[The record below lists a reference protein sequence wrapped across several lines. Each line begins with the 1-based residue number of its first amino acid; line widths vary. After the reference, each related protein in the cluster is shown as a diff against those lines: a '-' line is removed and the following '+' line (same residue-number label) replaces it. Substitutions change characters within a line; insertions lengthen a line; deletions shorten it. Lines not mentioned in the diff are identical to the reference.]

1 MDYYNFI
8 LVFTLKIK
16 HLFCNI
22 FSRFV
27 VQFFFVC
34 VYDIKDSLGLFN
46 YFICVKLSLSLLM
59 SSTVNLYSSFGF
71 LYLVM
76 YNWQSGIRRPASATS
91 DSPRVWVRNAT
102 SLSNVRL
109 TRDWARRSLPAI
121 FVSLKFFFIVVYIL
135 DLLSLSRLVYNMR
148 NPLSLVHFSENVL

>member
-1 MDYYNFI
+1 MKKNDKSNLLMSNYNFI
-8 LVFTLKIK
+8 LVFTFKIK

-27 VQFFFVC
+27 VQFFFLC

-46 YFICVKLSLSLLM
+46 YFICVKLSLGLLM
-59 SSTVNLYSSFGF
+59 SSPVNFYSSSGF

-91 DSPRVWVRNAT
+91 DSPRFCNPEAT
-102 SLSNVRL
+102 TCHIRLVCILSVCL
-109 TRDWARRSLPAI
+109 
-121 FVSLKFFFIVVYIL
+121 IVVIL
-135 DLLSLSRLVYNMR
+135 PLFSLIQ
-148 NPLSLVHFSENVL
+148 